1 MHRIHLLKPLFL
13 ACTLWAALPAQAAD
27 ATASTDQLVVKYRS
41 GSAQRLDARSLSR
54 ARLTASRFRMSVQSA
69 AAQGGGTF
77 VLRLDRCV
85 PVKYAM
91 ALAGELEAMDEQVEY
106 AQADAAEDA
115 AITPDTDNNCS
126 PSLSDQY
133 ATAR

>member
-1 MHRIHLLKPLFL
+1 MHRINLLKPLLL
-13 ACTLWAALPAQAAD
+13 ACTVWAALPAQAAD
-27 ATASTDQLVVKYRS
+27 AAASTDQLVVKYRS

-54 ARLTASRFRMSVQSA
+54 AMLAAARLRMSVQSA

-91 ALAGELEAMDEQVEY
+91 ALAGELESMDEHVEY
-106 AQADAAEDA
+106 AQVDTAEDA
-115 AITPDTDNNCS
+115 ALTPDAGSSCS
-126 PSLSDQY
+126 PSRRGQY

>member
-1 MHRIHLLKPLFL
+1 MHRTNLLKPLFL

-27 ATASTDQLVVKYRS
+27 ATGSTDQLVVKYRS

-54 ARLTASRFRMSVQSA
+54 AMFAAARLRMSVQSA

-91 ALAGELEAMDEQVEY
+91 ALAGELESMDEQVEY
-106 AQADAAEDA
+106 AQVDTAEDA
-115 AITPDTDNNCS
+115 ALTPDSGSSCS
-126 PSLSDQY
+126 PSRRGQY

>member
-1 MHRIHLLKPLFL
+1 MHRFNLLKPLLL
-13 ACTLWAALPAQAAD
+13 ACAVWAALPAQAAD
-27 ATASTDQLVVKYRS
+27 SAVSTDQLVVKYRS
-41 GSAQRLDARSLSR
+41 GSTQRLDARSLGR
-54 ARLTASRFRMSVQSA
+54 AMLAASRLRMSVQSA

-91 ALAGELEAMDEQVEY
+91 ALAGELESMDEQVEY
-106 AQADAAEDA
+106 AQVDTAKDA
-115 AITPDTDNNCS
+115 AITPDSGSSCS
-126 PSLSDQY
+126 PSHRDQY

>member
-27 ATASTDQLVVKYRS
+27 ATVSTDQLVVKYRS

-54 ARLTASRFRMSVQSA
+54 AKLTASRFRMSVQSA

-91 ALAGELEAMDEQVEY
+91 ALAGELESMDEHVEY
-106 AQADAAEDA
+106 ARVDAAGDT
-115 AITPDTDNNCS
+115 AIAPDTDGSC
-126 PSLSDQY
+126 SLSLGGQY